1 MVKVRI
7 MGTLD
12 DVLSVKKDLRKK
24 GFDIVWSSQPYK
36 NRGSELVRVYVNIL
50 PSGCAL

>member
-7 MGTLD
+7 MGTLGE
-12 DVLSVKKDLRKK
+12 VLCVKKDLRNK
-24 GFDIVWSSQPYK
+24 GFNVVWSSQPYK

-50 PSGCAL
+50 PSGCVL